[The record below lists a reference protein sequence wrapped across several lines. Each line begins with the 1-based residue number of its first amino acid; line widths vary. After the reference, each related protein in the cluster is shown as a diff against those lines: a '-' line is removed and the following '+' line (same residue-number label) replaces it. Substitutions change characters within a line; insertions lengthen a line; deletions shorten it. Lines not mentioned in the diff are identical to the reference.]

1 MLMHDPAGDLD
12 TVAQKMT
19 ASLDTVRTGE
29 VTTATRTVEIDGVK
43 VKTGQ
48 VIALLDG
55 KLVLAAS
62 SVEAACLSLLEKI
75 DMDEYELITLYVG
88 ADYPRQEAN
97 RVGDLIQEKYPDH
110 E

>member
-1 MLMHDPAGDLD
+1 MHDPAGDLD

-62 SVEAACLSLLEKI
+62 KCRSSLFES
-75 DMDEYELITLYVG
+75 
-88 ADYPRQEAN
+88 A
-97 RVGDLIQEKYPDH
+97 
-110 E
+110 